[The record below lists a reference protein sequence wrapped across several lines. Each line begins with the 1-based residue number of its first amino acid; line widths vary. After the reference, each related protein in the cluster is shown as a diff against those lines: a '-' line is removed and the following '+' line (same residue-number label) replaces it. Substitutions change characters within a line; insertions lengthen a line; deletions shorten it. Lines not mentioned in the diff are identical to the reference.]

1 MVVKNI
7 ITILAGFA
15 VIVGVVAVIMVET
28 APDLNQVREDI
39 LPLQT
44 ALSAEAAG
52 YQNVDFERCVSSS
65 EGTMGYHYVN
75 FNLLD
80 LDLDPSNPEILVFV
94 PGDDGELRLG
104 AVEYAIPIDLWDE
117 GSVVPPRIL
126 GQPLHANEELGLYV
140 LHAWIYVEN
149 PSGVFADWNPEV
161 SCTASLP
168 DFDQLKFALGWG
180 FEEFDLN

>member
-7 ITILAGFA
+7 ITILAGIA

-28 APDLNQVREDI
+28 APDLDQVRNEI
-39 LPLQT
+39 IPLQT
-44 ALSAEAAG
+44 TAGAEAAG
-52 YQNVDFERCVSSS
+52 YQNMDVESCISSP
-65 EGTMGYHYVN
+65 EGAMGYHYVN

-80 LDLDPSNPEILVFV
+80 LELDPSSPEILVFV
-94 PGDDGELRLG
+94 PGDKGELRLG
-104 AVEYAIPIDLWDE
+104 AVEYAVPIDLWDE

-168 DFDQLKFALGWG
+168 DFDQLRFTFDWG
-180 FEEFDLN
+180 FGNFYLN